1 MQQNVNTTIQQY
13 NQQKTSCEAELNKLN
28 TDLAIAENTLK
39 TIMDS
44 AQEKFGTTD
53 LNQLGTIL
61 SNLNTEFDALSNEL
75 NGIMKQ

>member
-1 MQQNVNTTIQQY
+1 MQTNVNTTIQQY
-13 NQQKTSCEAELNKLN
+13 NQQKASCEAELNTLN